1 MNVLIDGLIINYKIE
16 GRGRAVLCLHGWG
29 DNLDTFTKSTQSGFE
44 DYRLISVDL
53 PGFGKTD
60 TPEKDYN
67 LLLYAEFV
75 NKFLKKVNEEK
86 IYAVIGHSNG
96 GAISI
101 KAVAN
106 NLLNPKKMVLL
117 ASSGIRSESR
127 SRNKFLRI
135 IAKIAKLF
143 TKLLPKKIRE
153 KIRRKVYKK
162 IGSDLFVAE
171 KMQGTFKNIVSE
183 DLLEE
188 SRKINIPTLL
198 VYGSEDGMTPLKYG
212 EKYNESIRNSKLE
225 VIVGARHM
233 LHHTHEKETRDII
246 LEFLN

>member
-1 MNVLIDGLIINYKIE
+1 MNVLIDGLIINYRSIGKGKTI
-16 GRGRAVLCLHGWG
+16 LLLHGWG
-29 DNLDTFTKSTQSGFE
+29 DNLDTFAKLTHSGFK
-44 DYRLISVDL
+44 DYKLISVDL
-53 PGFGKTD
+53 PGFGASD
-60 TPEKDYN
+60 TPKGDYN
-67 LLLYAEFV
+67 LELYADFIS
-75 NKFLKKVNEEK
+75 KFLKKINEEN

-106 NLLNPKKMVLL
+106 KLLNPKKMVLL

-188 SRKINIPTLL
+188 SRKISVPTLL
-198 VYGSEDGMTPLKYG
+198 VYGSEDEMTPLKYG

-233 LHHTHEKETRDII
+233 LHHAYYKETRDII